1 MQLTLENPDH
11 EFFLRAADGTL
22 ARVNDRTLARSFVI
36 APDRLLEDWDVTD
49 AARLGP
55 EALEPLLA
63 MEPAVVLLGTGER
76 QVFPPAAA
84 MAAGLRRGVGI
95 EVMTNAA
102 AARTF
107 NVLAGEGRKVVAGF
121 ILPG

>member
-55 EALEPLLA
+55 EALDPMLA

-76 QVFPPAAA
+76 QVYPPAAA

-107 NVLAGEGRKVVAGF
+107 NVLASEGRKVVAGF

>member
-107 NVLAGEGRKVVAGF
+107 NVLASEGRKVVAGF

>member
-55 EALEPLLA
+55 EALEPLLE

-76 QVFPPAAA
+76 QVFPPAAT

-107 NVLAGEGRKVVAGF
+107 NVLASEGRKVVAGF

>member
-11 EFFLRAADGTL
+11 EFFLRAAYGTL

-107 NVLAGEGRKVVAGF
+107 NVLASEGRKVVAGF

>member
-36 APDRLLEDWDVTD
+36 APDRLLEDWDVSD

-107 NVLAGEGRKVVAGF
+107 NVLASEGRKVVAGF

>member
-1 MQLTLENPDH
+1 MQLTLENPDN

-55 EALEPLLA
+55 EALEPLLE

-107 NVLAGEGRKVVAGF
+107 NVLASEGRKVVAGF

>member
-55 EALEPLLA
+55 EAFDPLLA

-107 NVLAGEGRKVVAGF
+107 NVLASEGRKVVAGF

>member
-55 EALEPLLA
+55 EALDPLLA

-84 MAAGLRRGVGI
+84 MAAGLRHGVGI

-107 NVLAGEGRKVVAGF
+107 NVLASEGRKVVAGF

>member
-55 EALEPLLA
+55 EALEPLLE

-84 MAAGLRRGVGI
+84 MAAGLGRGVGI

-107 NVLAGEGRKVVAGF
+107 NVLASEGRKVVAGF

>member
-55 EALEPLLA
+55 EALAPLLA

-107 NVLAGEGRKVVAGF
+107 NVLASEGRKVVAGF

>member
-55 EALEPLLA
+55 EALEPLLE

-107 NVLAGEGRKVVAGF
+107 NVLASEGRKVVAGF

>member
-55 EALEPLLA
+55 EALDPLLA

-107 NVLAGEGRKVVAGF
+107 NVLASEGRKVVAGF

>member
-36 APDRLLEDWDVTD
+36 APDRLLEDWDVAD
-49 AARLGP
+49 AAKLGP
-55 EALEPLLA
+55 EALDPLLA

-107 NVLAGEGRKVVAGF
+107 NVLASEGRKVVAGF